1 MNMPELTG
9 QSPRLIVVEGPI
21 GVGKTS
27 LVRRL
32 AESLGCTTLLED
44 PDDNPFL
51 ERFYQDPRGAAFAT
65 QLHFLFQRSRQLEG
79 LRQGDLFAA
88 HGLVADFLFA
98 KDRLFAELTLDEHEL
113 ALYDQVYSRL
123 SMEAPRPDLVVYLQA
138 PVPVL
143 MQRIRRRDRRAEQG
157 LDPDYLQRLADAYTE
172 FFYHYDQS
180 PLLIVNAAEINP
192 VDNDADYRLLL
203 ERIRRAGPGKHYFN
217 PAPLDLS

>member
-1 MNMPELTG
+1 MSTEQAKP
-9 QSPRLIVVEGPI
+9 PRLVVVEGPI

-27 LVRRL
+27 LVKRL
-32 AESLGCTTLLED
+32 AHSLGCDSLLED

-65 QLHFLFQRSRQLEG
+65 QLHFLFQRSRQLQG
-79 LRQGDLFAA
+79 LHQGDLFA
-88 HGLVADFLFA
+88 GETLVADFLFA
-98 KDRLFAELTLDEHEL
+98 KDRLFAELTLDKHEL

-143 MQRIRRRDRRAEQG
+143 MQRVRRRDRKAERT
-157 LDPDYLQRLADAYTE
+157 LDSGYLQRLADAYTA

-192 VDNDADYRLLL
+192 VDNDSDYQMLL
-203 ERIRRAGPGKHYFN
+203 ERICNTGPGKHYFN

>member
-1 MNMPELTG
+1 MLSDAAMP
-9 QSPRLIVVEGPI
+9 SPRQVVVEGPI

-27 LVRRL
+27 LVKRL
-32 AESLGCTTLLED
+32 VDSLGYSSLLED

-51 ERFYQDPRGAAFAT
+51 ERFYRDPRGAAFAT
-65 QLHFLFQRSRQLEG
+65 QLHFLFQRSKQLES
-79 LRQGDLFAA
+79 LRQGDLFSGR
-88 HGLVADFLFA
+88 GLVADFLFA
-98 KDRLFAELTLDEHEL
+98 KDRLFAELTLDRHEL
-113 ALYDQVYSRL
+113 ALYDQVYNRL

-143 MQRIRRRDRRAEQG
+143 MQRIRRRNRPSEQD
-157 LDPDYLQRLADAYTE
+157 LDVDYLQRLSDAYTQ

-192 VDNDADYRLLL
+192 VDKDGDYQLLL
-203 ERIRRAGPGKHYFN
+203 ERICNAGPGKHYFN

>member
-1 MNMPELTG
+1 MAEERLRA
-9 QSPRLIVVEGPI
+9 PRLIVVEGPI

-27 LVRRL
+27 LVKRL
-32 AESLGCTTLLED
+32 AHSLGSDCLLEE

-79 LRQGDLFAA
+79 LQQGDLFGRR
-88 HGLVADFLFA
+88 GLVADFLFA
-98 KDRLFAELTLDEHEL
+98 KDRLFAGLTLDEHEL

-143 MQRIRRRDRRAEQG
+143 LQRVRRRDRRAEKR
-157 LDPDYLQRLADAYTE
+157 LDAAYLQRLADAYTE

-192 VDNDADYRLLL
+192 VDRDADYQLLL
-203 ERIRRAGPGKHYFN
+203 ERICNAEPGKNYFN
-217 PAPLDLS
+217 PAPLDL

>member
-1 MNMPELTG
+1 MAAYDSAAQP
-9 QSPRLIVVEGPI
+9 PRLVVVEGPI

-32 AESLGCTTLLED
+32 ADSLGCASLLED

-79 LRQGDLFAA
+79 LRQGDLFASR
-88 HGLVADFLFA
+88 GLVADFLFA
-98 KDRLFAELTLDEHEL
+98 KDRLFAELTLDKHEL

-138 PVPVL
+138 PVSVL
-143 MQRIRRRDRRAEQG
+143 MQRIRRRDRRAEQT

-203 ERIRRAGPGKHYFN
+203 ERIRRAGPGKQYFN
-217 PAPLDLS
+217 PAPLDLA